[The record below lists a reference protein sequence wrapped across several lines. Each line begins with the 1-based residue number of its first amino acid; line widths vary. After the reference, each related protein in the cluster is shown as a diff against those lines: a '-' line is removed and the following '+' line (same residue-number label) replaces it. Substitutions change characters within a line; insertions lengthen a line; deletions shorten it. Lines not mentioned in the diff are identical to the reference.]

1 MANRVRSAEK
11 ESFWRWHV
19 DMQSV
24 SELTV
29 RGYCRRHR
37 LSEPSFHAWRRELRK
52 RDAEQASAGDLHGGA
67 QSGMNLRKSASRSR
81 SARVPRR
88 QASTGSETARSAG
101 LIAVNVIGGE
111 IRPDT
116 AAHMLEIE
124 GPGGVIIRLREN
136 ADADVVQ
143 RVLTACLQSRAA
155 ASEFFMTRSGEVT
168 SC

>member
-19 DMQSV
+19 DMQAA

-37 LSEPSFHAWRRELRK
+37 LSEPSFYAWRRELLK
-52 RDAEQASAGDLHGGA
+52 RDEHASAEDAHQDA
-67 QSGMNLRKSASRSR
+67 QSGMVRRKSASRSR
-81 SARVPRR
+81 SAPVPCS
-88 QASTGSETARSAG
+88 QMSTVSEVARSAG
-101 LIAVNVIGGE
+101 LIAVDVISDVIHSE
-111 IRPDT
+111 N
-116 AAHMLEIE
+116 AAQMLEIE
-124 GPGGVIIRLREN
+124 CPGGVVIRLRES
-136 ADADVVQ
+136 ADADVVR
-143 RVLTACLQSRAA
+143 RVITACLQSRAA